1 MFSRRVSA
9 PRNSC
14 RKASAF
20 ALRHASVLR
29 ASASSAAALPRIA
42 SCSPSVM
49 SPNID
54 RPKAH
59 FNERR
64 LVKVRRPGL
73 GISTASRH
81 GLIGLGLLLT
91 LLLVAFGAFADD
103 RRIAGDALEVGKVY
117 ILQDRT
123 PQYPPRKLRRVRGD
137 MILPAYTP
145 IEVLRRTMHKG
156 RPWYW
161 TRWIRPRTLDRSRD
175 SKGWIDSAELVA
187 GVVLSP

>member
-1 MFSRRVSA
+1 M
-9 PRNSC
+9 
-14 RKASAF
+14 
-20 ALRHASVLR
+20 
-29 ASASSAAALPRIA
+29 
-42 SCSPSVM
+42 
-49 SPNID
+49 
-54 RPKAH
+54 
-59 FNERR
+59 
-64 LVKVRRPGL
+64 
-73 GISTASRH
+73 
-81 GLIGLGLLLT
+81 
-91 LLLVAFGAFADD
+91 VAFGAFADD

-145 IEVLRRTMHKG
+145 IKVLRRTMHKG